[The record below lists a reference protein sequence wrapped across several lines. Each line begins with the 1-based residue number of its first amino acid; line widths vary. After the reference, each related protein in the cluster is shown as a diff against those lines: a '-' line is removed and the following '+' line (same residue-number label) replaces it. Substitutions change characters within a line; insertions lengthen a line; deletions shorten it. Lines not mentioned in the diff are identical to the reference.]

1 MSKPAAPSFIPV
13 PSGSRRGLL
22 RPLLAAGALF
32 LLGLAFA
39 HLGQEVGDGEAYGFD
54 QALLLR
60 AQALRA
66 AHPGLSEMMRD
77 ITALGSTAVLVLI
90 SCLTVV
96 YLVLSGHRGRAGLL
110 ALSAISG
117 TGLLYFFKS
126 WFARARPDAAFAD
139 AVVGGWSFPSGHTS
153 MSAIVFLTL
162 GSLLAAMR
170 VRPRER
176 TFILATAVLLTL
188 LVGISRV
195 MLGAH
200 WASDVLGGWAFGAAW
215 ALLCL
220 MAARLLQ
227 RWRLAE

>member
-1 MSKPAAPSFIPV
+1 MSKPASPSFIPLS
-13 PSGSRRGLL
+13 PASKRRLL
-22 RPLLAAGALF
+22 RPLLAAGLMLLFAL
-32 LLGLAFA
+32 GFA
-39 HLGQEVGDGEAYGFD
+39 HLGHEVGGGEAYGFD
-54 QALLLR
+54 QRLLLA
-60 AQALRA
+60 AQSLRA
-66 AHPGLSEMMRD
+66 AHPGLTEVMRD
-77 ITALGSTAVLVLI
+77 ITALGSTAVLVLVI
-90 SCLTVV
+90 SLTVV
-96 YLVLSGHRGRAGLL
+96 YLLLSGHRGRAGLL

-126 WFARARPDAAFAD
+126 LFARARPDAAFAD
-139 AVVGGWSFPSGHTS
+139 AVVSGWSFPSGHTS

-170 VRPRER
+170 VRQRER
-176 TFILATAVLLTL
+176 VFILSTAVLLTV

-200 WASDVLGGWAFGAAW
+200 WASDVLGGWSFGAAW

-220 MAARLLQ
+220 MLARLLQ

>member
-1 MSKPAAPSFIPV
+1 MSKPATPSAIRVSPA
-13 PSGSRRGLL
+13 SKRRLL
-22 RPLLAAGALF
+22 RPLLAAGAML

-39 HLGQEVGDGEAYGFD
+39 HLGHEVGGGEAYGFD
-54 QALLLR
+54 QRLLLA

-66 AHPGLSEMMRD
+66 DHPGLTEMMRD

-90 SCLTVV
+90 SSLTVV
-96 YLVLSGHRGRAGLL
+96 YLVLSGHRGRAALL

-117 TGLLYFFKS
+117 TGLLYYFKALV
-126 WFARARPDAAFAD
+126 ARARPDAALAD
-139 AVVGGWSFPSGHTS
+139 AVVSGWSFPSGHTS

-170 VRPRER
+170 VRQRER
-176 TFILATAVLLTL
+176 IFILATAVLLTV

-200 WASDVLGGWAFGAAW
+200 WASDVLGGWSFGAAW

-220 MAARLLQ
+220 MVARLLQ